1 MSKNFTLGN
10 ILGGTQAQDQLVSYT
25 TGVSIKTAG
34 AKRVELTQA
43 EKKLGWDK
51 ALYNAAVTGLGAEHC
66 PYCACLSGLL
76 KAANMPV
83 PSGIVT
89 EACLPSVDRGGKF
102 SLKRGVKDDQD
113 HILLHI
119 NRASDAQ
126 FAARQARKAER
137 TLRATVQAA
146 RDAVALE
153 KLEKGL
159 VDEVRQGRNERRKGG
174 RFTSPHAEWKGGH
187 RRNPHAK

>member
-1 MSKNFTLGN
+1 MNKSTKLGE
-10 ILGGTQAQDQLVSYT
+10 LFDQDEVVAYL
-25 TGVSIKTAG
+25 TGKHPVQVKQF
-34 AKRVELTQA
+34 RVEKTQA

-126 FAARQARKAER
+126 FATRRARKAER
-137 TLRATVQAA
+137 SIQATVQAA
-146 RDAVALE
+146 RDAAALE
-153 KLEKGL
+153 KLEKGI